1 MLNLESGT
9 LVVQEMNGVRLF
21 LKTSTIR
28 IVMVGKV
35 RDA

>member
-9 LVVQEMNGVRLF
+9 LVVQEMNGVRLS
-21 LKTSTIR
+21 LKISTIR